1 MDRLGRLESFAK
13 KARIRPDEVFIKVH
27 MHKIDPVSLY
37 AHPDLQPRDVAI
49 LFCLIGEMDPGSGR
63 VNLSISALARL
74 LNTKTSN
81 VSLSISRLKKK
92 LLLINR
98 IDKNTNALYFLI
110 NPDLASVGVRH
121 QRAMATKQF
130 RAEWVAELADEYG
143 GDRQKALSQLE
154 SLLIAQDEERDV
166 NAIKAEL
173 EARDKQKEMEELIN
187 VRSPKAKKKIKE
199 YIDTYKLERVAS
211 VTAS

>member
-1 MDRLGRLESFAK
+1 M
-13 KARIRPDEVFIKVH
+13 H
-27 MHKIDPVSLY
+27 MHEISPVSLY
-37 AHPDLQPRDVAI
+37 SHPDLQPRDVAI

-63 VNLSISALARL
+63 VNLSVSALARL

-81 VSLSISRLKKK
+81 VSISVSRLKKK

-98 IDKNTNALYFLI
+98 LDKNTNALYFLI

-121 QRAMATKQF
+121 QRSMAAKQF

-143 GDRQKALSQLE
+143 GDRQKALNQLE
-154 SLLIAQDEERDV
+154 SLLIAQDKERDV
-166 NAIKAEL
+166 NVIKAEL

-187 VRSPKAKKKIKE
+187 VRSLKAKKKITE
-199 YIDTYKLERVAS
+199 YIDTYKIERAVTVNAS
-211 VTAS
+211 